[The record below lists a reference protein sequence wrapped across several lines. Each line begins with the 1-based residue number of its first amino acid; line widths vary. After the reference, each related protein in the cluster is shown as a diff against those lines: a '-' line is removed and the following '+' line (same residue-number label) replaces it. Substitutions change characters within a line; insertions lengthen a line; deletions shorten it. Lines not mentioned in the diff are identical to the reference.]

1 MSSTLIHYQR
11 NLDPEQGVGAVHRT
25 ALQVFPL
32 LTPSENV
39 SAFIL
44 HTAIPIGEEVC
55 SGAAVAHEVL
65 CGLCGT
71 GPGRAGMLWPG
82 FQQSSP
88 HLVPSM
94 IQKSVSRRLC
104 FEYRKGWRFTPP
116 GTVLTDR
123 LLIGC
128 VTCNGLETE
137 KPTTRR
143 QNERLPLCK
152 AGPLRH
158 R

>member
-44 HTAIPIGEEVC
+44 RTAIPTGEEVC

-71 GPGRAGMLWPG
+71 GPGRAGML
-82 FQQSSP
+82 
-88 HLVPSM
+88 
-94 IQKSVSRRLC
+94 
-104 FEYRKGWRFTPP
+104 
-116 GTVLTDR
+116 
-123 LLIGC
+123 
-128 VTCNGLETE
+128 
-137 KPTTRR
+137 
-143 QNERLPLCK
+143 
-152 AGPLRH
+152 
-158 R
+158 